1 MSKLAQFRDWLKRWW
16 RGFSREA
23 SKRHAKTQM
32 LKMEQDFKRWQKTG
46 VFLALLALILSGC
59 AAVDPT
65 YLAADRAT
73 YDAVAEDW
81 VKLQPEGVRKTVARS
96 VADSWLARITEA
108 ENANR

>member
-1 MSKLAQFRDWLKRWW
+1 MGKIAQFRAWLRHWW
-16 RGFSREA
+16 RGFSRKA
-23 SKRHAKTQM
+23 SERHAKTQM
-32 LKMEQDFKRWQKTG
+32 LQMEKDFKHWQKTG

-81 VKLQPEGVRKTVARS
+81 VKLQPEGVRKIVARETIK
-96 VADSWLARITEA
+96 SWLARITEA